1 MVLIELFILKLALE
15 GISQEVNEEAR
26 MQELRQK
33 ERHFKSQ
40 LSQLAIDYTTGTID
54 KETYDKRES
63 DIKSELDKM
72 SKQFHV

>member
-15 GISQEVNEEAR
+15 GISQEINEEAR
-26 MQELRQK
+26 MREVRQK

-72 SKQFHV
+72 SKQLHV

>member
-72 SKQFHV
+72 SKQLHV

>member
-15 GISQEVNEEAR
+15 GVTQEINEETR
-26 MQELRQK
+26 MRELRQR

-54 KETYDKRES
+54 KETYNKREA
-63 DIKSELDKM
+63 DIKSELGKM
-72 SKQFHV
+72 SKRLNV

>member
-33 ERHFKSQ
+33 ERHFKSP
-40 LSQLAIDYTTGTID
+40 LSQLAIDYTTGAID

-72 SKQFHV
+72 SKRLNV

>member
-15 GISQEVNEEAR
+15 GVSQEITEEAR
-26 MQELRQK
+26 IRELRQK

-54 KETYDKRES
+54 KETYEKRES
-63 DIKSELDKM
+63 DIKSELGKM
-72 SKQFHV
+72 SKRLNV

>member
-15 GISQEVNEEAR
+15 GISQDINEEAR
-26 MQELRQK
+26 TQELHQK

-40 LSQLAIDYTTGTID
+40 LSQLEIDYTTGVID

-63 DIKSELDKM
+63 DIMSELGKM
-72 SKQFHV
+72 SNQLNV

>member
-15 GISQEVNEEAR
+15 GVTQEINEETR
-26 MQELRQK
+26 MRELRQR

-54 KETYDKRES
+54 KETYNKREA
-63 DIKSELDKM
+63 DIKSELGKM
-72 SKQFHV
+72 SKRLNI

>member
-15 GISQEVNEEAR
+15 GISQEINEEAR
-26 MQELRQK
+26 MRELRQK

-72 SKQFHV
+72 SKQLHV

>member
-15 GISQEVNEEAR
+15 GISKELNEEAQ

-40 LSQLAIDYTTGTID
+40 LSQLAIDYTTGAID
-54 KETYDKRES
+54 KETYDKRQS
-63 DIKSELDKM
+63 DIMSQLNKM
-72 SKQFHV
+72 SKQLNV

>member
-1 MVLIELFILKLALE
+1 
-15 GISQEVNEEAR
+15 

-40 LSQLAIDYTTGTID
+40 LSQLAIDYTTGAID

-72 SKQFHV
+72 SKRLNV